1 MTESLASASL
11 HTIELR
17 IDGMHCGGGTGRV
30 QRALAGV
37 PGVIDATVDLERQAA
52 TITAR
57 ETVEP
62 ARLVDAVGAAGYRAT
77 VREAVAGSDAMA
89 AQGKQEG
96 SPEAAATVLLDIDGM
111 TCASCVSRVEKAL
124 AKVPGVTHASV
135 NLATE
140 RATVEAS
147 ADVSAAQL
155 VEAVEQAGYG
165 ATPIESAPAVVTS
178 APVDH
183 KAAHSVELDIDGMT
197 CASCVSRV
205 EKALAK
211 VPGVA
216 HASVN
221 LATER
226 ATVEASAD
234 VSTARLAEAVEQ
246 AGYRATPVESAP
258 SAVTAAPVD
267 HKAAHTVELDID
279 GMTCASCVSRVEKAL
294 AKVPGVT
301 HASVN
306 LATERA
312 TVEASADVSA
322 ARLAEAVEQAGYR
335 AAPVESA
342 PSAAASEPVH
352 HKAAHSVEFDIDG
365 MTCASCVSR
374 VEKALAKVPGVA
386 RATVNLATERATV
399 EASADV
405 SAARLAGA
413 VEQAGYRA
421 TPVASAPSAVTSAPV
436 DRDATHSIDL
446 DIGGM
451 TCASCVSRVEK
462 ALEKVPGV
470 THASVNLAT

>member
-11 HTIELR
+11 HTIELGV
-17 IDGMHCGGGTGRV
+17 DGMHCGGCTGRV

-37 PGVIDATVDLERQAA
+37 PGVVDATVDLERQAA

-77 VREAVAGSDAMA
+77 VREAVTGSDAMA
-89 AQGKQEG
+89 AQAGHEA
-96 SPEAAATVLLDIDGM
+96 SPGAAATVLLDIEGM

-124 AKVPGVTHASV
+124 AKVPGVTRASV

-147 ADVSAAQL
+147 VDVSAARL
-155 VEAVEQAGYG
+155 AEAVEQAGYG
-165 ATPIESAPAVVTS
+165 ATPVEPAPSAATS
-178 APVDH
+178 EPVHH

-234 VSTARLAEAVEQ
+234 VSAAQLVEAVEQ
-246 AGYRATPVESAP
+246 AGYGATPIESAP
-258 SAVTAAPVD
+258 AVATSEPIH
-267 HKAAHTVELDID
+267 HKAAHSVELDID
-279 GMTCASCVSRVEKAL
+279 GMTRASCVSRVEKAL
-294 AKVPGVT
+294 VKVPGVT

-306 LATERA
+306 LATKRA

-322 ARLAEAVEQAGYR
+322 
-335 AAPVESA
+335 
-342 PSAAASEPVH
+342 
-352 HKAAHSVEFDIDG
+352 
-365 MTCASCVSR
+365 
-374 VEKALAKVPGVA
+374 
-386 RATVNLATERATV
+386 
-399 EASADV
+399 
-405 SAARLAGA
+405 
-413 VEQAGYRA
+413 
-421 TPVASAPSAVTSAPV
+421 
-436 DRDATHSIDL
+436 
-446 DIGGM
+446 
-451 TCASCVSRVEK
+451 
-462 ALEKVPGV
+462 
-470 THASVNLAT
+470 